1 MKTGRRLGL
10 FGALPLAVLWC
21 APARA
26 AETDAARPRVQLPG
40 YDGVYGRFDGVLAL
54 AASAG
59 AELQTGAA
67 RGSLRVSAHYWWT
80 AGIYAR
86 FADAFGG
93 ADAGRAERV
102 VSFGVDL
109 RPMFLPRFARNYEQ
123 GPPLLDLTLDSL
135 SLTAGAY
142 LAQPHT
148 RDFGDE
154 RGFELGL
161 GLGVPLFGAARGLW
175 LEGRAEHRFADVGP
189 NAWVYTAALA
199 FHGITWTAEP
209 PRP

>member
-1 MKTGRRLGL
+1 MTARSGLAALGTL
-10 FGALPLAVLWC
+10 ALATLCC

-26 AETDAARPRVQLPG
+26 AEADTARPRVQLPG
-40 YDGVYGRFDGVLAL
+40 YDGVYGRFDGALTL

-59 AELQTGAA
+59 TELQTGAA

-102 VSFGVDL
+102 ASFGVDL
-109 RPMFLPRFARNYEQ
+109 RPLFLPRFARNYEQ

-142 LAQPHT
+142 FAQPHD
-148 RDFGDE
+148 RSFGDE
-154 RGFELGL
+154 RGFELGF
-161 GLGVPLFGAARGLW
+161 GLGVPLFAAARGLW
-175 LEGRAEHRFADVGP
+175 LEGRAERRFADVGP
-189 NAWVYTAALA
+189 NAWVFTAALA